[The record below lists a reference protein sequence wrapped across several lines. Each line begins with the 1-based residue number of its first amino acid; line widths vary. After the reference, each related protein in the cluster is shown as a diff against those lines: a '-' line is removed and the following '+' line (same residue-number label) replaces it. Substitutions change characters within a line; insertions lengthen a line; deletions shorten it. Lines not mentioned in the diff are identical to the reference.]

1 MLMKQPRRR
10 MNPCGFHMRGGI
22 RMCVGQPSG
31 FDTRTDQFRMGPRS
45 HFLLW
50 GAVLVVI
57 AIMAGSFLAN
67 VMALGRT
74 VPIALGQA
82 VNALFNGIAI
92 FVLYV
97 PVALIGLISA
107 AIVKRRS
114 IELALVAFVVGVAPL
129 TYMYAAA
136 HWDAAIAMSQ
146 SKWTAAA
153 LSIGLFSFLGLIWAA
168 TVGFLV
174 WLLLKSAKRSS

>member
-1 MLMKQPRRR
+1 
-10 MNPCGFHMRGGI
+10 
-22 RMCVGQPSG
+22 
-31 FDTRTDQFRMGPRS
+31 MGPRS

-50 GAVLVVI
+50 GAILVVV

-74 VPIALGQA
+74 VPMALGQA
-82 VNALFNGIAI
+82 VNALFNGFAI

-97 PVALIGLISA
+97 PVALISLISA
-107 AIVKRRS
+107 ALAKRRS
-114 IELALVAFVVGVAPL
+114 IELALVVFVIGVAPL
-129 TYMYAAA
+129 GYMYGVA
-136 HWDAAIAMSQ
+136 HWDAAIAMFQ

-168 TVGFLV
+168 VLGLLV
-174 WLLLKSAKRSS
+174 RLLLKSAERHS